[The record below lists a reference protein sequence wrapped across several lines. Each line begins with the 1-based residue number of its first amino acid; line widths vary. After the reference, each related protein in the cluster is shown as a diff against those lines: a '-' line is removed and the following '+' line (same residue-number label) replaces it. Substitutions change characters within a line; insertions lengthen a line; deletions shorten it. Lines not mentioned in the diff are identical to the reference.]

1 MFCLK
6 ASDSKFILLT
16 RRETECQRHLFLHM
30 YKPADEGEEMIP
42 SSTENL
48 TICLLK
54 KMFRI
59 E

>member
-1 MFCLK
+1 MFCSK
-6 ASDSKFILLT
+6 ASNSEFILLT

-30 YKPADEGEEMIP
+30 YKPFDEGEEMIP

-54 KMFRI
+54 KMFII